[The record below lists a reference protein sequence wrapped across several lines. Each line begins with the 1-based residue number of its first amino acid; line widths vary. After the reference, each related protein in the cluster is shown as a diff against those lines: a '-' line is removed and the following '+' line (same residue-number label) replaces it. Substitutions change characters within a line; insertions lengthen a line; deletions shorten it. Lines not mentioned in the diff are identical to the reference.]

1 MGCRK
6 QEEMEITRCGTC
18 STISLFF
25 HIDIARSTPGEH
37 LHVVGSHER
46 LGAWDPEHAIRL
58 TTSER
63 AYPVWRS
70 QQIDLRCEPEESF
83 LLLKYKYV
91 LDRRELQQ
99 GFLWEENIPD
109 REVRIPWTPGADLG
123 VWLIRDTAFNNQG
136 PSTLR
141 KLDLNSVRV
150 SAIGGLLALI
160 FRPLA
165 ADDCDLS
172 GLHLLQQRL
181 DLTTTRSTSAATSD
195 PPTTPP
201 RRPNLLLIV
210 LDQWRWDWDGQHD
223 DVGVALPTIQALGN
237 SGVRFTRAYTP
248 SPLCVPARTAMAA
261 VREYKAMR
269 VKNNSQSFVSDEP
282 GTATFMSVL
291 RDAGYTTMLVGKDH
305 LSDAVEDLSGAG
317 QAIDMQ
323 ALGFDWY
330 IRAKDK
336 YSFCSETGGPLDAY
350 GAYLQEMKL
359 LSQQCAVYGDFA
371 RGSSCNAT
379 QVCDSTSFKECGFRC
394 SVNALDQ
401 KHSVDRWVRR
411 EAERLLK
418 TVHEKNPE
426 KPWFLQVNFLG
437 PHPPLVAEDTL
448 HPQSLPAAIDA
459 HFDQTLVFDLDGT
472 PRYEP
477 HPYKDALNVT
487 ETRQLYAQ
495 HLIRIDKESLGER
508 QMMVGI
514 GALLTTLHDLAP
526 DAVVVVTGD
535 HGEHLGDHG
544 HFAKASP
551 WEPSIHVP
559 LIIAGATIAPHVEE
573 HPVSLIDV
581 PRTLL
586 DLAAVRPAPSM
597 QGYSLAPALERNGK
611 ALLQRPA
618 VMSGLNYLE
627 EFTLDAAGSP
637 ISLGR
642 KHFDSAAALLEG
654 SFLKLVC
661 CPSGCRKQGRL
672 VPDQFSPQVALMNV
686 TSSGPEFVARMGF
699 EYDLLSAAKKSPPAI
714 WAAARW
720 LAHFLGDE
728 FREVCL
734 PLLQRS

>member
-25 HIDIARSTPGEH
+25 HIDIARSTPGEQLGGVATVH

-141 KLDLNSVRV
+141 KLDLNSVR
-150 SAIGGLLALI
+150 
-160 FRPLA
+160 
-165 ADDCDLS
+165 
-172 GLHLLQQRL
+172 
-181 DLTTTRSTSAATSD
+181 
-195 PPTTPP
+195 
-201 RRPNLLLIV
+201 
-210 LDQWRWDWDGQHD
+210 
-223 DVGVALPTIQALGN
+223 
-237 SGVRFTRAYTP
+237 
-248 SPLCVPARTAMAA
+248 
-261 VREYKAMR
+261 AMR

-323 ALGFDWY
+323 ALGFDW
-330 IRAKDK
+330 
-336 YSFCSETGGPLDAY
+336 
-350 GAYLQEMKL
+350 
-359 LSQQCAVYGDFA
+359 
-371 RGSSCNAT
+371 
-379 QVCDSTSFKECGFRC
+379 
-394 SVNALDQ
+394 
-401 KHSVDRWVRR
+401 
-411 EAERLLK
+411 
-418 TVHEKNPE
+418 
-426 KPWFLQVNFLG
+426 
-437 PHPPLVAEDTL
+437 
-448 HPQSLPAAIDA
+448 
-459 HFDQTLVFDLDGT
+459 
-472 PRYEP
+472 
-477 HPYKDALNVT
+477 
-487 ETRQLYAQ
+487 
-495 HLIRIDKESLGER
+495 
-508 QMMVGI
+508 I

-627 EFTLDAAGSP
+627 
-637 ISLGR
+637 
-642 KHFDSAAALLEG
+642 HFDSAAALLEG

-728 FREVCL
+728 FREK
-734 PLLQRS
+734 LLQSPQGSEGLMSAPEETPEAEEPAVTPLFDAKYALIGRRPFAKGGFSSVWRCRQRDSSIEFAAKRIDLAQADFTLTVAVAVWNQSIYWRKCHSDEDDGGCMQALSDQDTHRWLRLLYELLEVVEERFPVFHPEGGHGFWNIPWLNPYQLKALQTGFLDNRTSLCLLAWPALWAQRGTPAEGLGVAAVSHLRAGQATARAV